1 MTSAQARI
9 GSLAA
14 KQRGLI
20 TREQLRALGL
30 SDRVIDTMV
39 RQSALRRIRRSVYA
53 TMGAPETWER
63 SLLAAVLAAGDG
75 AAASHSAAARLWRF
89 AYAPEARLEIIT
101 PRERRP
107 HIRGVHAHQSV
118 RLESADIT
126 RRDGIPCTT
135 FERTLCDCTSL
146 ISQFQAGRTLD
157 DGLRR
162 NVAKLAVLRECAE
175 RLESA
180 AGRRMTTIRALL
192 AQRGVDFD
200 PGGSGSEL
208 RVLDVIARA
217 GLPRPVQQH
226 RVRVGRRTYILDYAW
241 PQWMVFGEYY
251 GLAVHSGASAVAYDS
266 DRITDLSA
274 AGWTPLI
281 FTDATPDS
289 VIAEKVAAA
298 LGVETAVS
306 LIHRIGA

>member
-1 MTSAQARI
+1 VTSTHARI
-9 GSLAA
+9 DSIAA

-20 TREQLRALGL
+20 TREQLRALQL
-30 SDRVIDTMV
+30 SDRTIDTLV
-39 RQSALRRIRRSVYA
+39 KREALRRVRRSVYA
-53 TMGAPETWER
+53 TAGSPETWER
-63 SLLAAVLAAGDG
+63 SLLAAVLAGGDG

-89 AYAPEARLEIIT
+89 AHRPEALLEIIT
-101 PRERRP
+101 PRARRP
-107 HIRGVHAHQSV
+107 HIRGVDAHQSA
-118 RLESADIT
+118 RLERIDIT
-126 RRDGIPCTT
+126 KRDGIPCTS

-146 ISQFQAGRTLD
+146 MSRFQVGRTLD

-162 NVAKLAVLRECAE
+162 NVASLAALRDCAE

-180 AGRRMTTIRALL
+180 VGRRMSTIRALL
-192 AQRGVDFD
+192 AERGVGFD
-200 PGGSGSEL
+200 PGGSASEL
-208 RVLDVIARA
+208 RVLAVVARA
-217 GLPRPVQQH
+217 GLPIPVQQH

-241 PQWMVFGEYY
+241 PERMVFGEYY

-298 LGVETAVS
+298 LSVETAVS